1 MSNDFLE
8 VEVITL
14 ENQLEIHTID
24 VRSSIEFNDLEGING
39 LAMKLVRT
47 RRNILHPLVYRLIL

>member
-47 RRNILHPLVYRLIL
+47 RRNILHPLVYKLIL